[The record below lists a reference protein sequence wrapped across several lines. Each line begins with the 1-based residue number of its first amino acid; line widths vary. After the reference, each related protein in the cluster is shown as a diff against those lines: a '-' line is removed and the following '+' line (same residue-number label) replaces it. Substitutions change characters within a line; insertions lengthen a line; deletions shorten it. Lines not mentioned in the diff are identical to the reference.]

1 MKRTDAISQKILSA
15 SQLEA
20 WLARARLLQKRIV
33 FTNGCFDLLHRGHL
47 HYLAE
52 ARDHGDLLLVGL
64 NSDASVA
71 RLKGPDRPLNT
82 AEDRAFALAS
92 LSVVDGVMVFE
103 EDTPAELIQ
112 RVQPDVL
119 VKGGDYRPD
128 EVVGREYAGELVLIP
143 FVDGFSTT
151 GLIQK
156 MNPDGQG

>member
-1 MKRTDAISQKILSA
+1 MKRTDAISQKIISA
-15 SQLEA
+15 SDLES

-52 ARDHGDLLLVGL
+52 ARDLGGLLLVGL

-71 RLKGPDRPLNT
+71 RLKGPDRPLNL
-82 AEDRAFALAS
+82 AADRAFALAS
-92 LSVVDGVMVFE
+92 LSVVDAVIVFE
-103 EDTPAELIQ
+103 DDTPAELIQ

-156 MNPDGQG
+156 MNSDGQG

>member
-15 SQLEA
+15 SELEA

-52 ARDHGDLLLVGL
+52 ARDLGDLLLVGV

-82 AEDRAFALAS
+82 VEDRAFALAS

-119 VKGGDYRPD
+119 VKGGDYRPE
-128 EVVGREYAGELVLIP
+128 EVVGRENAGKLVLIP

-156 MNPDGQG
+156 MNSDGQG